1 MFFSALTERFFSGY
15 SGFPLRMNTFKR
27 VLEMLRGIVG
37 KTNTFFREHIVT
49 SLTFSF
55 NILIP
60 QLVGHAVK
68 RPSQFSRCA
77 CQEKKSEYEVNSG
90 ELREF

>member
-1 MFFSALTERFFSGY
+1 M
-15 SGFPLRMNTFKR
+15 
-27 VLEMLRGIVG
+27 VW
-37 KTNTFFREHIVT
+37 EHIVT

-60 QLVGHAVK
+60 QLFGHPVK

-77 CQEKKSEYEVNSG
+77 CQEKKSKSEVNSG
-90 ELREF
+90 ELREFLDKDVEYSKKKTRY